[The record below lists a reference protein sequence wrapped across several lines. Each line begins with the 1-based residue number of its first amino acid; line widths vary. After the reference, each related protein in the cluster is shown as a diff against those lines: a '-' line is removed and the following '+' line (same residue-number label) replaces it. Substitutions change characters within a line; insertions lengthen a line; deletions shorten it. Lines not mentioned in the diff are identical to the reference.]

1 MFKKQLLA
9 LAAGLCAAGTV
20 AAAPVQY
27 GANSHYYEFIS
38 TAVTWNTAFN
48 AANASTYLGMQGY
61 LATVTDAGENT
72 FVSVNVAAGQL
83 AWLGGSDDGAP
94 VNNWTWR
101 GGPENGMA
109 FTYTNWNGGEPN
121 NCCGGENFL
130 QTNWA
135 VTGGWN
141 DHGGP
146 GNAGQVNGY
155 VVEYSNVPEPAT
167 LALLGLGL
175 AGLGYS
181 GRRMQKKVA

>member
-1 MFKKQLLA
+1 
-9 LAAGLCAAGTV
+9 
-20 AAAPVQY
+20 
-27 GANSHYYEFIS
+27 
-38 TAVTWNTAFN
+38 
-48 AANASTYLGMQGY
+48 
-61 LATVTDAGENT
+61 
-72 FVSVNVAAGQL
+72 
-83 AWLGGSDDGAP
+83 
-94 VNNWTWR
+94 
-101 GGPENGMA
+101 MA

-146 GNAGQVNGY
+146 GNAGQANGY

-175 AGLGYS
+175 AGLGFS
-181 GRRMQKKVA
+181 RRRMQKQAA